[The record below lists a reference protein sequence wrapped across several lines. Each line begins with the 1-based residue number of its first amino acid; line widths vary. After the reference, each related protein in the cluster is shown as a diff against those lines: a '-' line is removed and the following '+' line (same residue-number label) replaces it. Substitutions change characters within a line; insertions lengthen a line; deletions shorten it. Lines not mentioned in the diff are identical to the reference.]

1 MKKILLLGVMLF
13 SALLMSAQSDS
24 LKLSYKQVVNTLK
37 EYKFLSEDAAA
48 PDRYGKTKSI
58 SLIVQNGNFVFTFV
72 DDFGNF
78 NDDFFGN
85 RHGKKVITV
94 PISETTFRLKEERW
108 SSSNISIVGING
120 IELAYKGKKEILKD
134 YDIEGGE
141 LNIKKLYKEL
151 NLLKEIL
158 IKENYQGNLGVSQ
171 TPKQST
177 KPKPAKQ
184 KETTNNQKQQRT
196 RNRIPSGH

>member
-94 PISETTFRLKEERW
+94 PISEVVFSMEY
-108 SSSNISIVGING
+108 SSFTIGGENG
-120 IELAYKGKKEILKD
+120 IELAYKGKKEILRT
-134 YDIEGGE
+134 YGIEGE
-141 LNIKKLYKEL
+141 DLTLKKLHKEL
-151 NLLKEIL
+151 NLLKDIL

-171 TPKQST
+171 APKQST

>member
-37 EYKFLSEDAAA
+37 DYRFISEDA
-48 PDRYGKTKSI
+48 YELGKTKSI
-58 SLIVQNGNFVFTFV
+58 SLIVQKGNFVFTVV
-72 DDFGNF
+72 DDLSRVISSSRII
-78 NDDFFGN
+78 

-94 PISETTFRLKEERW
+94 PISEVVFSMEY
-108 SSSNISIVGING
+108 SSFTIGGENG
-120 IELAYKGKKEILKD
+120 IELAYKGKKEILRT
-134 YDIEGGE
+134 YGIEGE
-141 LNIKKLYKEL
+141 DLTLKKLHKEL
-151 NLLKEIL
+151 NLLKDIL

-171 TPKQST
+171 APKQST